1 MRCIGKGLFVIFFFL
16 IISSGCATKETLKGT
31 ADEDL
36 LRQRIAAYWNYRI
49 AAELEKCYEYEYPI
63 TRKMQNLVSYI
74 QSFNTGALEWQSFD
88 IKKISIEEDIARV
101 NLSLKVRVKLPRITV
116 SEPDA
121 NVTDLWVRHEGQWY
135 HVLNRF
141 RDKVLP
147 KH

>member
-1 MRCIGKGLFVIFFFL
+1 L
-16 IISSGCATKETLKGT
+16 IISSGCATKDTLKGT
-31 ADEDL
+31 ADEEL
-36 LRQRIAAYWNYRI
+36 LRERVAAYWNYRI
-49 AAELEKCYEYEYPI
+49 ASELEKCYEYEYPL
-63 TRKMQNLVSYI
+63 TRKMQNLVNYI
-74 QSFNTGALEWQSFD
+74 QSFDTGALQWQRFD

-101 NLSLKVRVKLPRITV
+101 DLSLKVRVKLPRITV

>member
-1 MRCIGKGLFVIFFFL
+1 MRCIGSGLCIIFFFL
-16 IISSGCATKETLKGT
+16 IISLGCATKDTLKGT
-31 ADEDL
+31 ADEEL
-36 LRQRIAAYWNYRI
+36 LRERVAAYWNYRI
-49 AAELEKCYEYEYPI
+49 ASELDKCYEYEYPL
-63 TRKMQNLVSYI
+63 TRKMQNLVNYI
-74 QSFNTGALEWQSFD
+74 QSFDTGAFQWQRFD

-101 NLSLKVRVKLPRITV
+101 DLSLKVRVKLPRITV